1 MSFRVPTFPIKCNIY
16 DFFSLP
22 PAAPRLTSVCQLR
35 VGRWVAPGAATDW
48 ATGGFLLGRKLLL
61 PKRTDIRSLDWYG
74 ASDTVEV
81 PVGSGRWYQVVVVD
95 DVARG
100 FTNEYRFA
108 VIIPQRGAPLPPIP
122 GPPLP

>member
-1 MSFRVPTFPIKCNIY
+1 
-16 DFFSLP
+16 
-22 PAAPRLTSVCQLR
+22 
-35 VGRWVAPGAATDW
+35 
-48 ATGGFLLGRKLLL
+48 
-61 PKRTDIRSLDWYG
+61 
-74 ASDTVEV
+74 
-81 PVGSGRWYQVVVVD
+81 VVVD